1 MAKMTGLSDDVYRS
15 VLKSH
20 SVDDRCI
27 QTSRKIE
34 YGFTVRFTTTEDVP
48 YRQNLCFSL
57 KLEQTQRVCT
67 RRRLVDGGAG
77 SSSSVLY
84 DGESQQS

>member
-1 MAKMTGLSDDVYRS
+1 MTGLSDDVYRS

-48 YRQNLCFSL
+48 YRQSLWFSL
-57 KLEQTQRVCT
+57 KLEQTQTSVHLST
-67 RRRLVDGGAG
+67 IGGWWSRIVINRDVYQRG
-77 SSSSVLY
+77 FQGVL
-84 DGESQQS
+84 

>member
-1 MAKMTGLSDDVYRS
+1 MTGLSDDVYRS

-34 YGFTVRFTTTEDVP
+34 YGFTVRFTTAEDVP
-48 YRQNLCFSL
+48 YSPSLSFSL
-57 KLEQTQRVCT
+57 NLEQTRRSVNTSTIGDWWIRIVIKRDVDQRGIQRV
-67 RRRLVDGGAG
+67 L
-77 SSSSVLY
+77 
-84 DGESQQS
+84 

>member
-1 MAKMTGLSDDVYRS
+1 MAGLSDVVYRS
-15 VLKSH
+15 VWKRH
-20 SVDDRCI
+20 SVDERSI
-27 QTSRKIE
+27 QTCRKVE

-77 SSSSVLY
+77 SSSNVM
-84 DGESQQS
+84 